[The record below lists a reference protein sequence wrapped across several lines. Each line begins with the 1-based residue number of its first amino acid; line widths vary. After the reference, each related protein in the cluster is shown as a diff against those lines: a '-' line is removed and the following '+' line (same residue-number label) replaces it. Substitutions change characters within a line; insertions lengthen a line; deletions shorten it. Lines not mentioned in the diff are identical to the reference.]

1 MGDTSK
7 EVYRLAMQG
16 YCCSQI
22 MVKVGLEARGED
34 NPTLIEAMA
43 GLCGGLHA
51 GLCCGT
57 LTGAAC
63 LLSMFDR
70 KVAAMNMIPRIVEWF
85 QMTYSQEYGGI
96 SCDEIIDNN
105 LGNRGERCPKIMAET
120 LDKCRELLAEHG
132 YTI

>member
-34 NPTLIEAMA
+34 NPTLMDAMA
-43 GLCGGLHA
+43 GLCGGLYS

-70 KVAAMNMIPRIVEWF
+70 EVAAMNMIPRIVEWF